1 VLKYVAHVFEPGVEY
16 PEKQVNELLKRFNE
30 DTASLRRGL
39 VDNGTL
45 QREKGIYW
53 KSGTGGSWGVNM
65 IQRAPH
71 CWSSSGRGQLAAR

>member
-1 VLKYVAHVFEPGVEY
+1 MQPKKFQSVLKYVAHVFEPGVEY

-53 KSGTGGSWGVNM
+53 KSGTIS
-65 IQRAPH
+65 R
-71 CWSSSGRGQLAAR
+71 